1 MGWCKSRS
9 SPHSA
14 RNICARIN
22 TVARVQSCATI
33 TETLINHLFCLF
45 SVVHLYVFNLIDA
58 LKCVFFGFTRID
70 YTTLQIQ
77 NKALISVSLNPYVQM
92 FLPKKEPMENF
103 ANSML
108 QIPDDASFDAFLQ
121 ANAKRIG
128 DMVNAYLPTG
138 SHPDMDKYLYDPL
151 KAFSENGGKRHRPL
165 ICFLACYAVGGD
177 VSLVTS
183 AAAAIEHFQS
193 AALIHDDIA
202 DEGELRRGAPCMYL
216 TEGIGL
222 AINTGDLALSTVNGT
237 VVDDPKL
244 PAELKV
250 RVISELI
257 AMTKATIEGQALD
270 LGWVRDGRY
279 DVTVDDYLTM
289 ATHKTA
295 YYSGATPL
303 AIGAIIGG
311 ANEEVVE
318 ALRAYGLA
326 TGLAFQ
332 IQDDILNLVG
342 TEESTKKD
350 FRNDITEGKRT
361 LMVVHALNH
370 ASEKDRN
377 RLIEILSSHETD
389 PEILAEAVDIMEQSG
404 GISFAR
410 AYADTLIE
418 KAKPAVIEAVEP
430 TVARDV
436 LLSMG
441 DWFVTRLA

>member
-1 MGWCKSRS
+1 M
-9 SPHSA
+9 
-14 RNICARIN
+14 
-22 TVARVQSCATI
+22 
-33 TETLINHLFCLF
+33 L
-45 SVVHLYVFNLIDA
+45 
-58 LKCVFFGFTRID
+58 
-70 YTTLQIQ
+70 
-77 NKALISVSLNPYVQM
+77 
-92 FLPKKEPMENF
+92 LPKKEPMENF
-103 ANSML
+103 TDSML
-108 QIPDDASFDAFLQ
+108 KIPDDASFDAFLQ
-121 ANAKRIG
+121 ANAQRIG
-128 DMVNAYLPTG
+128 DKINSYLPVG
-138 SHPDMDKYLYDPL
+138 SHPDMDKYLYGPL
-151 KAFSENGGKRHRPL
+151 KAFSENAGKRHRPL
-165 ICFLACYAVGGD
+165 ICFLACYAVGGE
-177 VSLVTS
+177 VALAMSS
-183 AAAAIEHFQS
+183 AAAIEHFQS

-216 TEGIGL
+216 TEGVGL
-222 AINTGDLALSTVNGT
+222 AINAGDLALSTVNGT
-237 VVDDPKL
+237 VVNDPAL
-244 PAELKV
+244 SPELKV

-257 AMTKATIEGQALD
+257 AMTQATIEGQALD

-303 AIGAIIGG
+303 AVGAVIGG
-311 ANEEVVE
+311 ANESVVE

-370 ASEKDRN
+370 APAEQRE
-377 RLIEILSSHETD
+377 RLIEILSNHETD
-389 PEILAEAVDIMEQSG
+389 PEVLAEAVAIMEDCG

-410 AYADTLIE
+410 AYADKLIQE
-418 KAKPAVIEAVEP
+418 AKPAVIEAVEP
-430 TVARDV
+430 SVARDI